1 MRYPSYACFTHSFK
15 SDISG
20 RNHVGRSI
28 PWRFSAFGDPEKLLS
43 IEVPKAKKKTDSFL
57 KLRNRFKMNELS

>member
-43 IEVPKAKKKTDSFL
+43 IEVPKAKK
-57 KLRNRFKMNELS
+57 NRFIPQVAKPVQNE